1 MMLLAK
7 NDIRQRIKVLRS
19 NCSDDDLF
27 SKSVII
33 NQKLFEHPYYKEA
46 KMIGFYVSK
55 QYEVETILLM
65 EQALKTKRIAVPK
78 VEGDIMNFYRIKSLS
93 DLQEGHF
100 HVFEPTTPYITR
112 PNKMDLI
119 IVPLVAFNRKLYRI
133 GYGKGF
139 YDKYLKDYQGH
150 TIGLAFS
157 FQEVDEMFEEEHDL
171 PLDVIITEKEMIKK
185 D

>member
-1 MMLLAK
+1 MDK
-7 NDIRQRIKVLRS
+7 TEIRQKIKQLRLNS
-19 NCSDDDLF
+19 HDDELF
-27 SKSVII
+27 KNSVTI
-33 NQKLFEHPYYKEA
+33 NQKLFEHPYYKDA

-65 EQALKTKRIAVPK
+65 EQALKKKRIAVPK
-78 VEGDIMNFYRIKSLS
+78 VEGNIMNFYRIQSLS

-100 HVFEPTTPYITR
+100 HVFEPTTPYIIR

-119 IVPLVAFNRKLYRI
+119 IVPLVAFNRKLYRV

-139 YDKYLKDYQGH
+139 YDKYLKEYQGH

-157 FQEVDEMFEEEHDL
+157 FQEVDSDFEEGFDL
-171 PLDVIITEKEMIKK
+171 PLDVIITEKEVIEKG
-185 D
+185 